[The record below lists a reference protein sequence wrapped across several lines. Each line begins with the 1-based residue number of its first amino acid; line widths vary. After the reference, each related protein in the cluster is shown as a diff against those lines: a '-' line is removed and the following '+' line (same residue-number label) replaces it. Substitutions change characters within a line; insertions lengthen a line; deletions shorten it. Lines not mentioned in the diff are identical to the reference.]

1 MADYLIEQKIT
12 VLYYLHYC
20 NGTCLNLY
28 LKIVQKTSHKLEIHI
43 YSRIFE
49 NWVNF
54 SGQNI
59 QTFQDIC
66 NIAKNIKEKNKKKYK
81 TILLLKLDN
90 KYDRYIL

>member
-49 NWVNF
+49 NWVHF
-54 SGQNI
+54 LGQDI

-66 NIAKNIKEKNKKKYK
+66 NIAKNIQINKKLQNYFITQIK
-81 TILLLKLDN
+81 
-90 KYDRYIL
+90 